1 MPADILDPSALI
13 SKLPNVLPP
22 SKQSLQSPAEAI
34 AGLVHTALSVLGF
47 RLTAVDDSSPAR
59 TFDNN
64 VLPEEWNLHGPGNY
78 TLRYRHEQSSLEFL
92 VKVTKLG
99 SRTVINAIAIEVSDV
114 DHTIQE
120 HALTNITD
128 RENCNP

>member
-1 MPADILDPSALI
+1 MPANILDPSALI
-13 SKLPNVLPP
+13 SNLPNVLPQ
-22 SKQSLQSPAEAI
+22 SKQSLQSPVEAI
-34 AGLVHTALSVLGF
+34 AGLIHTALSVLGF

-78 TLRYRHEQSSLEFL
+78 TMRYRHEQSSLEFL

-99 SRTVINAIAIEVSDV
+99 SRTVINAIAIEVRDV
-114 DHTIQE
+114 DYT
-120 HALTNITD
+120 T
-128 RENCNP
+128 